1 MTTLTDL
8 RQLALTNSGYNPSLD
23 SATVSTLATAV
34 VGTSVYATVNDL
46 PNSNNDSGDQAL
58 VQSNDRYYIW
68 TDSSWRP
75 AGLINRSPVI
85 SLSPA
90 SSIPR
95 YNIDSTGAAF
105 TITLSAVDSEGFPV
119 TILSA
124 LTDSNFDA
132 VATVSQDSSVFT
144 FDAQDSAIS
153 NSLTGSGIATFRATD
168 GVNISSISPKF
179 YLTYKPFDSE
189 IIQYRIEGETTRGFG
204 QSTGISGDGNYVIT
218 NAKHYDLNITND
230 GAFWIWKRIGE
241 NWIREVGPLGVT
253 PANTNQYLGNT
264 FQGNNSLALNYDGT
278 YAVVGV
284 SNSSASVTT
293 GGAAYIFTRSGSTW
307 TQQAQITA
315 SNAATNDRFGASVDI
330 SSDGLYVI
338 VAAEGKDSGVTDGGT
353 VYIFKRTGTS
363 WAEQAVI
370 ANPSPVNTYDQ
381 FGNGVS
387 ISDDGTYAIIG
398 VWRDDEG
405 VNDGGSAYI
414 YKRTGTSWAQEDL
427 LTASDQQASDNFG
440 GSVSISGDGN
450 YAVVGAPREDG
461 GSGDPFSKAGQ
472 AYVFIRSGSTWTE
485 QAILSSPSAAA
496 NSEFGHSVSINK
508 DGSTIVVGEPF
519 VTVSGISNSGRQTVF
534 SRSGSSWTETTHM
547 VSSTPVANSG
557 HGRRISISDDGRTF
571 AVGGYDQ
578 YGPGYFF
585 IYDSPVGD

>member
-168 GVNISSISPKF
+168 GVNISSVSPKF

-189 IIQYRIEGETTRGFG
+189 IIEHKIYGQSSRGFG
-204 QSTGISGDGNYVIT
+204 ESVGISGDGNYLMT
-218 NAKHYDLNITND
+218 NARYYDLNYTDD
-230 GAFWIWKRIGE
+230 GAFWIYRKDGE
-241 NWIREVGPLGVT
+241 FWVDVTGPLGVT
-253 PANTNQYLGNT
+253 PSGSNKQLGYTNFG
-264 FQGNNSLALNYDGT
+264 GPSLALNYDGT
-278 YAVVGV
+278 YAVIGSYV
-284 SNSSASVTT
+284 AQI

-307 TQQAQITA
+307 TQQAQITP
-315 SNAATNDRFGASVDI
+315 SDGQGSDRFGQATDI
-330 SSDGLYVI
+330 SADGLYVI
-338 VAAEGKDSGVTDGGT
+338 VGAYLEDTGLGSDGSA
-353 VYIFKRTGTS
+353 YIFKRTGTS
-363 WAEQAVI
+363 WAQEAI
-370 ANPSPVNTYDQ
+370 IRNPGPTAISEY
-381 FGNGVS
+381 FGNAVS
-387 ISDDGTYAIIG
+387 ISDDGTRAIIG
-398 VWRDDEG
+398 ASDD
-405 VNDGGSAYI
+405 NDAATDAGTAYI
-414 YKRTGTSWAQEDL
+414 FKRTGTSWAQEDQL
-427 LTASDQQASDNFG
+427 LASDAQASDIFG
-440 GSVSISGDGN
+440 HGVSISGDGN
-450 YAVVGAPREDG
+450 YAVVGARAEDG
-461 GSGDPFSKAGQ
+461 GAGDPISNAGA
-472 AYVFIRSGSTWTE
+472 AYVFVRSGSTWTQ
-485 QAILSSPSAAA
+485 QARLNKTDSVSG
-496 NSEFGHSVSINK
+496 NNFGYSVSINK

-519 VTVSGISNSGRQTVF
+519 RTVNGVANSGRQTIF
-534 SRSGSSWTETTHM
+534 NRSGSSWTETAEI
-547 VSSTPVANSG
+547 VSSTPIASSG
-557 HGRRISISDDGRTF
+557 HGRKVSISDDGRTY
-571 AVGGYDQ
+571 AAGGYAI
-578 YGPGYFF
+578 YGPGYFLV
-585 IYDSPVGD
+585 YEAPAGD